1 MDRATFE
8 QQLPVHLPALRAL
21 TRRLIGHKDDADDV
35 LQEALARAS
44 KNLSAFRAESSLKT
58 WLFSVATNA
67 ALDHLRG
74 RKRWDKQ
81 VMIDACDASGRT
93 SVEAKY
99 GDPSM
104 RFDVGQHIAFCF
116 TCIGRSLEPAQH
128 AALVLCEMFG
138 LTNAEAAAVLDL
150 TEPKLRH
157 ALSAARDAMR
167 TEYEGLCALVNKTGA
182 CYQCKALRE
191 LAPPAQKGPP
201 LPAEPLSFEERLR
214 RVREAAQAPGVDERL
229 SDYFFAYTHHLQ
241 LGRQG

>member
-8 QQLPVHLPALRAL
+8 QQLPGHLPALRAL

-35 LQEALARAS
+35 LQEALARAA
-44 KNLSAFRAESSLKT
+44 KNLAAFRAESSLKT
-58 WLFSVATNA
+58 WLFSVTTNV

-81 VMIDACDASGRT
+81 VMIDACDSSGRS

-104 RFDVGQHIAFCF
+104 QFDVGQHIAFCF
-116 TCIGRSLEPAQH
+116 TCIGRSLDPAEH

-138 LTNAEAAAVLDL
+138 MTNAEAAQVLDL

-157 ALSAARDAMR
+157 ALSAGRDAMR

-191 LAPPAQKGPP
+191 LAPAAQKGPP
-201 LPAEPLSFEERLR
+201 LPAEPMPFEERIR
-214 RVREAAQAPGVDERL
+214 RVREAAQARGVDERL
-229 SDYFFAYTHHLQ
+229 TDYFFAYTQHMQ
-241 LGRQG
+241 RG